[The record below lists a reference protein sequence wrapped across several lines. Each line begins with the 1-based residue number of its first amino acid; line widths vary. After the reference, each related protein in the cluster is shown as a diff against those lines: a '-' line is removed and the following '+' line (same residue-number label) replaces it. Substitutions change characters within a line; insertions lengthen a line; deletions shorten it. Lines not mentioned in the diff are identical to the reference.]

1 MDGQILQQ
9 ILMKLDSI
17 EGEQREMNEHLPNL
31 FRIQDRIFTK
41 SAPILLY
48 PFTFN
53 KPFRL
58 SARRP
63 LISPPA

>member
-31 FRIQDRIFTK
+31 FRIQDRIFT
-41 SAPILLY
+41 
-48 PFTFN
+48 
-53 KPFRL
+53 
-58 SARRP
+58 
-63 LISPPA
+63 